1 MKGSVI
7 ILFITILMG
16 CKKSEDETV
25 EIIPLA
31 PTELKATEISKDQ
44 VDLTWKDNSTNEI
57 GYKIERSTDSGNFAE
72 IGSTSVDIT
81 AFSDKTVNIGK
92 NYVYRVYSYNQAGKS
107 ISYSNETSIK
117 IINIPPS
124 LTTSKIV
131 LVSSG
136 AQSGGDITSDG
147 GSPITARG
155 VVWDTKSNPT
165 IELSTKTNDFG
176 TGLGAFIS
184 NITGLTAKTLYY
196 VRSYATNSAGTGY
209 GNELTF
215 NAILVPK
222 LTTTSIN
229 GITPSGAKSGGKVI
243 SDGGSA
249 ITTTGVVW
257 STSSNPTIELSTK
270 TTDAIGIMSQ
280 RGFLPNSF
288 QSAITGLTSSKY
300 YVRAYATNGIGTS
313 YGNELSFTTVFGT
326 VTSATGRIWM
336 DRNLGATRVA
346 TSITDADSFG
356 DLYQWGRGADG
367 HQLRNSGTTNN
378 LSDSDQPD
386 HSLFIVT
393 SGKNYDWQFFLKNH
407 LWQGV
412 EGVDNPCPKG
422 FRLPTDAE
430 WKEEVKK
437 WSSSDANGAFSS
449 PLKLP
454 AAGIRRRT
462 TGEVYIYPNN
472 VGFYWSSSRRIDYP
486 TAFYLDF
493 SDTRAYFVS
502 YGAERSFGFSCR
514 CIKD

>member
-1 MKGSVI
+1 MT
-7 ILFITILMG
+7 FFG
-16 CKKSEDETV
+16 CKKSENGTV
-25 EIIPLA
+25 EVIPLA
-31 PTELKATEISKDQ
+31 PTELKGTIVSKDQ
-44 VDLTWKDNSTNEI
+44 VDLTWKDNSTNET
-57 GYKIERSTDSGNFAE
+57 GYKIERKTDSGNFTE
-72 IGSTSVDIT
+72 IGSSNTDIT
-81 AFSDKTVNIGK
+81 TYSDKTVSLNT
-92 NYVYRVYSYNQAGKS
+92 NYTYRVYSFNQVGKS
-107 ISYSNETSIK
+107 INYSNEVSTTL
-117 IINIPPS
+117 NIPT
-124 LTTSKIV
+124 LTTSTLSNITSNGFK
-131 LVSSG
+131 
-136 AQSGGDITSDG
+136 SGGNISNDG
-147 GSPITARG
+147 GSTIISRG
-155 VVWDTKSNPT
+155 VVWDTSSNPT
-165 IELSTKTNDFG
+165 ITLTTKTGDG
-176 TGLGAFIS
+176 TGIGAFQSIV
-184 NITGLTAKTLYY
+184 TGLSLGTKYY
-196 VRSYATNSAGTGY
+196 VRSYATNNAGTAY
-209 GNELTF
+209 GNEVSFTTI
-215 NAILVPK
+215 NIPT
-222 LTTTSIN
+222 LTTTAISE
-229 GITPSGAKSGGKVI
+229 ITPSGAKSGGKV
-243 SDGGSA
+243 SADGGSA

-270 TTDAIGIMSQ
+270 TKDAIGIYSQ

-300 YVRAYATNGIGTS
+300 FVRAFATNSAGTS

-346 TSITDADSFG
+346 TSLTDAESYG

-378 LSDSDQPD
+378 LSNIDQPD

-393 SGKNYDWQFFLKNH
+393 SGRTYDWAFFLQNH
-407 LWQGV
+407 LWQ
-412 EGVDNPCPKG
+412 EGFANPCPKG

-454 AAGIRRRT
+454 TAGIRRRT
-462 TGEVYIYPNN
+462 GEVYIANN

-486 TAFYLDF
+486 TAFYLEI
-493 SDTRAYFVS
+493 SDKRAYFLD